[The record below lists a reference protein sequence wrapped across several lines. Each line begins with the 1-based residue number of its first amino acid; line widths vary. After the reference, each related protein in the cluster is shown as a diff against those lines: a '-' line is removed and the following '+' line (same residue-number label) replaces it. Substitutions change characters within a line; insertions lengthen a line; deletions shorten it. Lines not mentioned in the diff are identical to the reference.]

1 MNCPLCGVEN
11 AAGAKFCKSCGASL
25 AAQYKTCKNGHNYDA
40 SLDECP
46 YCPKSDVST
55 TIKSAA
61 RTATANQKTV
71 IDKQENINT
80 VPEIEKTIH
89 ENKQMTS
96 PPETPSA
103 APAKNKT
110 VVSSTNVHKNA
121 KETPVSKLT
130 GWLVSFDLDPAGKDF
145 KLFEGRTK
153 VGRTESCNIIL
164 NDPGISEE
172 HALIYVKEGKVLLQD
187 ELSLNGTFVNG
198 KKVEERVT
206 LKDNDEIKFGN
217 LSFKLKI
224 I

>member
-1 MNCPLCGVEN
+1 MNCPSCRMEN
-11 AAGAKFCKSCGASL
+11 TPGAKFCKSCGAPL

-55 TIKSAA
+55 TIKTASK
-61 RTATANQKTV
+61 TATANQKTV

-80 VPEIEKTIH
+80 LPEIEKTIH
-89 ENKQMTS
+89 ENKQTPS
-96 PPETPSA
+96 PPTTPSP
-103 APAKNKT
+103 APAKDKT
-110 VVSSTNVHKNA
+110 VVSNTNAHKDA
-121 KETPVSKLT
+121 KETIISKLT

-145 KLFEGRTK
+145 KIFEGRTK
-153 VGRTESCNIIL
+153 IGRAESCNIIL
-164 NDPGISEE
+164 NEPGISEE
-172 HALIYVKEGKVLLQD
+172 HALIYVKDNKILLQD

-198 KKVEERVT
+198 NKVEERVI
-206 LKDNDEIKFGN
+206 LKDNDEIKFGD

>member
-1 MNCPLCGVEN
+1 MNCPSCGIEN
-11 AAGAKFCKSCGASL
+11 SPGAKFCKSCGTSL
-25 AAQYKTCKNGHNYDA
+25 AAHYKTCKNGHNYDA

-61 RTATANQKTV
+61 KTATANQKTV

-80 VPEIEKTIH
+80 VPEIEKTVH
-89 ENKQMTS
+89 ENKQS
-96 PPETPSA
+96 SLPSA

-110 VVSSTNVHKNA
+110 VVSSTNVHKDA
-121 KETPVSKLT
+121 KETNVNKLT

-153 VGRTESCNIIL
+153 VGKIDSCNIIL

-172 HALIYVKEGKVLLQD
+172 HALIYVKDGKVLLQD

-217 LSFKLKI
+217 ISFKLKI